1 MTTGTTSSTESLYS
15 DRFSGLMSGIDT
27 ESIVKA
33 MASGTKSKINKQKQ
47 KLQTLQWQQEKY
59 SSIVKKIS
67 SFQDKYL
74 SMTSSTSIKANAV
87 MNKFTAESSDKRIV
101 SSAVSTAN
109 PATYYIKQATAATSA
124 KISSNGSVSADKISL
139 DFSNN
144 VEGEE
149 YTVKVTL
156 DGTRYDVKFTGGA
169 DEETS
174 KQNFLDAA
182 NEMFK
187 GIKTADQGFAF
198 KDGTSDLIFNN
209 ANDGIYHTFDVG
221 YNEEAVGLTN
231 DASSRMSRG
240 SCLGQIDFAQEL
252 QADAEGNYKFSINGV
267 DFTFTENSTI
277 NDVLNAVNQSDAG
290 VKMSFS
296 SVSRSFELEST
307 ITGTAGSIEI
317 SQEDSNLLNALFNT
331 DSDFSTPVYGK
342 NGTITVS
349 TDGENYQTYTS
360 ASNSYT
366 FDGTT
371 INIGNIGDFTADAAN
386 GVEEI
391 TVETKKDTTSIK
403 DVVVNFINDY
413 NELIGSLYEEVNTAR
428 PKSSGDYYDPLT
440 EEQEDEMDAD
450 EIEKWNENAKKGLLY
465 HDSYVTRFLSSIR
478 SSMTASVG
486 GFSLSDMGIT
496 VSSELSDYGKLII
509 NEEKLEASIESY
521 GDEITKFFTNSEDG
535 LAAKVSKSV
544 NQAIQKTTT
553 DSATGRK
560 QTGYL
565 TLLVGHE
572 NTNSEKE
579 SMIYNQISSLQKMV
593 EKLETKYESEMERYW
608 KKFTALETYMSDMN
622 AQASVFTSSY

>member
-1 MTTGTTSSTESLYS
+1 MTTGTSSSTESLYN
-15 DRFSGLMSGIDT
+15 DRFSGIMSGIDT

-33 MASGTKSKINKQKQ
+33 MASGTKTKINKQKQ

-59 SSIVKKIS
+59 SGIVSKIS
-67 SFQDKYL
+67 SFQEKYL
-74 SMTSSTSIKANAV
+74 SMSSNTSIKANAV
-87 MNKFTAESSDKRIV
+87 MNKFVASSSDDRIV

-109 PATYYIKQATAATSA
+109 PATYYIKQATAATA
-124 KISSNGSVSADKISL
+124 ARISSNGSVSADKISL
-139 DFSNN
+139 DFSKN
-144 VEGEE
+144 VEGKE
-149 YTVKVTL
+149 YTVKMTL

-169 DEETS
+169 DEAAS

-187 GIKTADQGFAF
+187 DIKTADQGFAF
-198 KDGTSDLIFNN
+198 KDGTSDLIFNG
-209 ANDGIYHTFDVG
+209 ADDGIYHTFDVG
-221 YNEEAVGLTN
+221 YNSEAVGLPN
-231 DASSRMSRG
+231 DASSRMSLG
-240 SCLGQIDFAQEL
+240 SRLGQIAFAKEL
-252 QADAEGNYKFSINGV
+252 KADSKGNYNLSINGV
-267 DFTFTENSTI
+267 DFTFSENSTI
-277 NDVLNAVNQSDAG
+277 NEVVNTINQSDAG
-290 VKMSFS
+290 VKMTFS
-296 SVSRSFELEST
+296 SVTQSFELEST
-307 ITGTAGSIEI
+307 ITGTAGSITM
-317 SQEDSNLLNALFNT
+317 SQKDSNLLNALFNT
-331 DSDFSTPVYGK
+331 DSDFSTSVFGK

-371 INIGNIGDFTADAAN
+371 INISDIGEFTADEAN
-386 GVEEI
+386 GIDEI
-391 TVETKKDTTSIK
+391 TIETKKDTSSIK

-440 EEQEDEMDAD
+440 EEQEAEMDAD

-478 SSMTASVG
+478 TAMTASVG

-496 VSSELSDYGKLII
+496 VSSNLSDYGKLII
-509 NEEKLEASIESY
+509 NEEKLDASIESY
-521 GDEITKFFTNSEDG
+521 GDEITKFFTNPDDG
-535 LAAKVSKSV
+535 LAAKVNKSID
-544 NQAIQKTTT
+544 QAIQKTTT

-572 NTNSEKE
+572 NTNSAKE
-579 SMIYNQISSLQKMV
+579 SMIYSQINTIQKMV
-593 EKLETKYESEMERYW
+593 EKLETKYENEMERYW

-622 AQASVFTSSY
+622 AQASVFVSDY